1 MFGFS
6 LPKLLLLTVIILAVW
21 YIFRFIERREI
32 NNKKTNNSKNKKWK
46 HKSKRDESSDL
57 EKCSKC
63 GAYVADMT
71 NHSCKS

>member
-1 MFGFS
+1 
-6 LPKLLLLTVIILAVW
+6 
-21 YIFRFIERREI
+21 I